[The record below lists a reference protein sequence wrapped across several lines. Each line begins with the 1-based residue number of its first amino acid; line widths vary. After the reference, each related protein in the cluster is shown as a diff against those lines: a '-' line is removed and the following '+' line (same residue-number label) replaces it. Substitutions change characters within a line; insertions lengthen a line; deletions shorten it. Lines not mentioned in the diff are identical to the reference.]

1 MSNVSANIGA
11 NTQQAESSIGRLL
24 ASLRK
29 LRQES
34 STGVGMK
41 MFASDE
47 VNKLSTALNQAIAA
61 AGALNKLDLSQF
73 DQSLRRSAELLKRN
87 ADNYL
92 RAQQAMGNQGV
103 AGRFA
108 QQLGAG
114 GNPLNPNFSQM
125 FPGMQGAALQRQMDY
140 YFKSMLRGTG
150 MSGGYSGGG
159 GFARS
164 GERGGTTGQGGGS
177 GRSEATENEGVFS
190 GGAAGMLAGVGK
202 LLGPLVAAIGVGK
215 LASASLASARGNTEA
230 EDTLMRMTR
239 DTGAAAGKLAD
250 DFIAAGLKVGLSA
263 TEAMKT
269 AQVFASAAQEI
280 DRGKAMTGATTSA
293 GFARAYGMNINGT
306 TETLGGLQR
315 AGVVGTN
322 EVVQNSFL
330 MKMAQVIKD
339 TGMSANADQVLS
351 DLAQTVDRYIS
362 HDSATPDQGK
372 LDAFTSLR
380 AATYMTPGLSG
391 QHGQNLLNRYDE
403 NMRSDSNDARNVMM
417 ATALQEYGINNLYT
431 QQAVQA
437 EGANFDLSSLPGWK
451 GPKGMTY
458 GELAATKAHQIAYGS
473 IGPATGD
480 PQGDVDR
487 RNQAKVYQANL
498 LNEAIPGAEKPWELY
513 QQMAVDRESMTRHQG
528 ELKRYGLG
536 MGDFKGT
543 GGFKDVLDLLETDD
557 QDGIRKI
564 AKRYASELDIT
575 DEAQLASREHLDKF
589 LEDPGSSSEDIK
601 KATLQA
607 MAKHGQ
613 HGTMATDDRTKD
625 AMVDN
630 ALANTGK
637 VFLSE
642 WNKFLMIGAKAL
654 DGFAEVS
661 GDLVESFEDSL
672 IPSVMALSREAMNA
686 AGYLKEIYRGESEY
700 SLLEREGALDEQG
713 NLLPSASPEQQAR
726 YAAMKQRQ
734 QSSMGGTPGG
744 PTVTAGVLP
753 DGSPTTVDAAVAA
766 GIGGDPKD
774 YPEPGTRAWDD
785 WLEGLEKDLK
795 LPAGIM
801 AGTEA
806 VETGHLPN
814 EDQDTAVSPA
824 GAKGR
829 FQLMPAA
836 IADRGVHDP
845 SNPHQNAI
853 GGALHHAWAAQQMR
867 NKNIAPTAQRMAAAY
882 NTGTGRI
889 INQNGNYTNKDYVQ
903 KVMRH
908 VAKPEDANGDMA
920 AAVNNA
926 EVMDRAKDRVDLSQ
940 KNMCATYATTVGQE
954 AGLDIPVIPGAQNAA
969 NYLEDKLG
977 WQRYPLEEAKAGHL
991 LVARDDDKKIPGA
1004 DHVAWMQQ
1012 DYDPNNPDT
1021 VQVVDNQ
1028 NPLGGT
1034 RDVTGKPGPNQK
1046 TPPQYFLGPPESGG
1060 KAFKR
1065 FVDKHTPKTPANT
1078 GGQAAANIP
1087 PPPAPNITPT
1097 NVPADTG
1104 SPAGE
1109 APADTGAATPSA
1121 PTEAAATATAD
1132 TGATQPDVPADTG
1145 AAAGKGGK
1153 SAVPGVDVPKLED
1166 VAPTVTTLSPEA
1178 AAEKAAKDAEAQR
1191 MQGSTRD
1198 TSAGVKEF
1206 ERKAAEAAAK
1216 QKDAGAPDAEAA
1228 AAKAR
1233 AQQGL
1238 PPLPKNDRPDF
1249 NTGAPKPDDI
1259 DAINR
1264 ERALKG
1270 LPNLPKPDATLR
1282 GGAPGDQQVDA
1293 DANKVVAASNSS
1305 TFSGSVDVNV
1315 HNHNSKGERTESN
1328 KTTLKAGSG
1337 GTDNIPK
1344 GVVTIGTAP
1353 AAPQ

>member
-1 MSNVSANIGA
+1 MANVSATIGA
-11 NTQQAESSIGRLL
+11 NTQQAENSIGRLL

-29 LRQES
+29 LRGES
-34 STGVGMK
+34 QTGIGMK
-41 MFASDE
+41 LFASDD
-47 VNKLSTALNQAIAA
+47 VNKLSSALNEAIAA
-61 AGALNKLDLSQF
+61 AGALNKLDLSRF

-114 GNPLNPNFSQM
+114 GNPLNPNFGQM
-125 FPGMQGAALQRQMDY
+125 FPGMQGAALKAQMDF
-140 YFKSMLRGTG
+140 YFRSMLRGTG
-150 MSGGYSGGG
+150 MSGGMAGGGGFSGGG
-159 GFARS
+159 G
-164 GERGGTTGQGGGS
+164 RGGTTGH
-177 GRSEATENEGVFS
+177 
-190 GGAAGMLAGVGK
+190 GGAAGAGAADSEGVFTGASAGLLAGVGK

-215 LASASLASARGNTEA
+215 LASASLSSARSNVEA

-250 DFIAAGLKVGLSA
+250 EFIAAGLKVGLSA

-280 DRGKAMTGATTSA
+280 DRGKAMTGATNAA
-293 GFARAYGMNINGT
+293 GFARAYGLNVNGT

-315 AGVVGTN
+315 AGVMGSN
-322 EVVQNSFL
+322 DVVQNSFL

-339 TGMSANADQVLS
+339 TGMSANADQVMT

-380 AATYMTPGLSG
+380 AATYMIPGLSG

-403 NMRSDSNDARNVMM
+403 NMRSDDNDARNVMM
-417 ATALQEYGINNLYT
+417 ATALQRYGVSDPY
-431 QQAVQA
+431 AVRAIQA
-437 EGANFDLSSLPGWK
+437 EGANYDLSQVPGWK

-458 GELAATKAHQIAYGS
+458 GEMAANEAHRIAYGAA
-473 IGPATGD
+473 GGKTGN
-480 PQGDVDR
+480 PQSDFNRAAMARVV
-487 RNQAKVYQANL
+487 QAQL
-498 LNEAIPGAEKPWELY
+498 LGESIPGAEKPWELY
-513 QQMAVDRESMTRHQG
+513 QQRQVDRESMTRHQG
-528 ELKRYGLG
+528 DLKRYGLG

-557 QDGIRKI
+557 QNGIRQI

-575 DEAQLASREHLDKF
+575 DEAQLASREHLTKF
-589 LEDPGSSSEDIK
+589 LDDPDSSPEAIK

-642 WNKFLMIGAKAL
+642 WNKLLMIGAKAL

-672 IPSVMALSREAMNA
+672 IPSVMSLSREAMNA

-700 SLLEREGALDEQG
+700 SMLEREGALDAQG
-713 NLLPSASPEQQAR
+713 NLLPSATAEQKAR
-726 YAAMKQRQ
+726 YAAMQQRQ
-734 QSSMGGTPGG
+734 QSSMGGAVGG

-753 DGSPTTVDAAVAA
+753 NGSPTTLDAAVAA

-774 YPEPGTRAWDD
+774 YPKPGTRAWDD

-814 EDQDTAVSPA
+814 EKQDTAVSPA

-829 FQLMPAA
+829 FQLMPGA
-836 IADRGVHDP
+836 ISDRGVHDP

-908 VAKPEDANGDMA
+908 VAKPADANGDMA

-940 KNMCATYATTVGQE
+940 PNMCATYATTLGQE
-954 AGLDIPVIPGAQNAA
+954 AGLNIPVIPGAQNSA

-977 WQRYPLEEAKAGHL
+977 WQRYSLEEAKAGHL
-991 LVARDDDKKIPGA
+991 LVARDDDKMRPGA

-1012 DYDPNNPDT
+1012 DYDPNNPGT

-1034 RDVTGKPGPNQK
+1034 RDVTGNPGPNQK

-1065 FVDKHTPKTPANT
+1065 FVDKHTPKTDAGKGAASPAK
-1078 GGQAAANIP
+1078 P
-1087 PPPAPNITPT
+1087 

-1104 SPAGE
+1104 ATQKGIDNPNDTLVKDLMG
-1109 APADTGAATPSA
+1109 PRRDTGALQPGADPVMPVGTITESEREKVRAERDAALKANQA
-1121 PTEAAATATAD
+1121 P
-1132 TGATQPDVPADTG
+1132 GTQPVDAGAQQKIG
-1145 AAAGKGGK
+1145 AAQTKNFGELQVNVNNYQNGVKQSTSSQTLRAGSGGADNSVKG
-1153 SAVPGVDVPKLED
+1153 AVNI
-1166 VAPTVTTLSPEA
+1166 SPEA
-1178 AAEKAAKDAEAQR
+1178 A
-1191 MQGSTRD
+1191 
-1198 TSAGVKEF
+1198 V
-1206 ERKAAEAAAK
+1206 
-1216 QKDAGAPDAEAA
+1216 
-1228 AAKAR
+1228 
-1233 AQQGL
+1233 
-1238 PPLPKNDRPDF
+1238 
-1249 NTGAPKPDDI
+1249 
-1259 DAINR
+1259 
-1264 ERALKG
+1264 
-1270 LPNLPKPDATLR
+1270 
-1282 GGAPGDQQVDA
+1282 
-1293 DANKVVAASNSS
+1293 
-1305 TFSGSVDVNV
+1305 
-1315 HNHNSKGERTESN
+1315 
-1328 KTTLKAGSG
+1328 
-1337 GTDNIPK
+1337 
-1344 GVVTIGTAP
+1344 
-1353 AAPQ
+1353 